1 MLSSNSSLIDDM
13 TGERG
18 DWITLEGMVF
28 YGQHGVDPAEKSLGQ
43 RFTVDVA
50 LQRDLRKP
58 GRSDDLH
65 DTVNY
70 AHVYRIAKQVLEGPS
85 KNLIEALAEDI
96 ARRIAESCPGVETIR
111 VRVRKPEVPIKGSVL
126 SAAAVEIE
134 RIPRIDYP

>member
-1 MLSSNSSLIDDM
+1 MA
-13 TGERG
+13 EPFAPAPAG
-18 DWITLEGMVF
+18 DWVCLEGMVF
-28 YGQHGVDPAEKSLGQ
+28 YGMHGVDPAEKALGQ
-43 RFTVDVA
+43 RFVVDVA

-70 AHVYRIAKQVLEGPS
+70 AHVYRLARQVLEGPS

-96 ARRIAESCPGVETIR
+96 ARRIAESTEGVAIIR

-126 SAAAVEIE
+126 AAASVQIE
-134 RIPRIDYP
+134 RRPRIDYP